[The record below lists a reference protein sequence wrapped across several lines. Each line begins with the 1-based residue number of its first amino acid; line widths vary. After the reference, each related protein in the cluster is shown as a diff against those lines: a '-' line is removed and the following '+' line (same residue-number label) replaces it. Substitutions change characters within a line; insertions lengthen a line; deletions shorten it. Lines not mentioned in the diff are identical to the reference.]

1 MVITELIRQ
10 QAFETVVMLGG
21 GTALGM
27 LYSLNRYFREKVR
40 NRYVKETLEIMFFIF
55 SAFFITEFLKYASEG
70 ALTFHS
76 FLAMTLGVLLWKRL
90 FYGKIK
96 S

>member
-1 MVITELIRQ
+1 MVITELIKQ

-27 LYSLNRYFREKVR
+27 LYGLNRYFRERIKR
-40 NRYVKETLEIMFFIF
+40 IYVKDALEIIFFIF
-55 SAFFITEFLKYASEG
+55 SAFFITKYLKYASDG